1 MVASWLASS
10 PAWAQTQT
18 RIVPNL
24 INQTVN
30 ETQLV
35 TLPGNVHPLAR
46 VQFDTGS
53 ASEALPLDRMM
64 LVLKRS
70 KQQDDDLAQ
79 LLATQQD
86 PGSPDFH
93 HWLTPSE
100 FGERFG
106 PSLGDIKAVTDW
118 LQVHGFQVNEV
129 PAGRTYIEF
138 SGNVAQVESAFH
150 TGIHRYFV
158 NGETHLAN
166 DRNPQ
171 IPAALAP
178 VVAGVSS
185 LHNFFSKPQL
195 IMSKRKVAAV
205 LQPGKKTPSYSDGSG
220 SYSLAPS
227 DYATIYN
234 IGSLYSAGIKGQG
247 ATIAVV
253 GRSNINLQDI
263 ASFRSIFKLPN
274 NNPQIVLNGADP
286 GDLGGGEEAE
296 AVLDTTWSGA
306 VAPNATV
313 KFVVSAST
321 STADGVDLSEAYIV
335 NHNVGDVMTES
346 FGSCEAGYTAAQA
359 TSISSLAQQA
369 AAEGITYVVSS
380 GDNGSDGCDDPNS
393 TYQATQA
400 VSVNMLASPPSVVS
414 VGGNQLD
421 DTNAGGPFWDSNSG
435 NALSYIPEDV
445 WNENCDENNCFNQ
458 FTIWAGSGGQSIYF
472 SKPSWQSGVTGI
484 PNDTVRHVPDVS
496 LTAAIHDPYLLCLDG
511 GCTPDIFGN
520 ITLSGI
526 GGTSA
531 AAPSFA
537 GIMALVVQKTGARQ
551 GNANPV
557 LYRFA
562 AQENFSQCDGSDTST
577 LPASTC
583 IFHDVTV
590 GTNAV
595 PGEPNFGTP
604 QETYDATV
612 GYDMASGLGSVNAA
626 NLVNKWSAQSGSPSV
641 TLNPASLAFGN
652 ETVGQSRSSNVTVK
666 NSGSGT
672 LNLSSISITG
682 SEASSFSQSN
692 NCGSSIA
699 AGNQCTITVTFKP
712 AATGTFSANVVLADN
727 ASNSPQSV
735 QLSGTGVSATCTY
748 SISPANGN
756 YTYSATTGT
765 VNVST
770 QAGCGWTAASN
781 ATSWLTITS
790 GASGTGSGTVT
801 FQVAANSGGARTGTL
816 TVASQTFT
824 ANQAA
829 AGSSPS
835 ALRFVPV
842 PPCRVADTRNSNGPF
857 GGPAIPGGG
866 SREFVIH
873 NSPCGIPSGALA
885 FSLNV
890 TVVPTVSLGYLTVW
904 PNGQAQPAVS
914 TLNSDGRIKAN
925 AAIVPAGSDGGVDV
939 YASDQTHV
947 ILDIDGYFLP
957 ASNSTALQ
965 FYPVTP
971 CRVADTRSGTGPL
984 AGPSLSAGQAR
995 AFPILASPCGLPSN
1009 AKALSLN
1016 FTAVPRGSLSYL
1028 TTWPTGQAQPNV
1040 STLNAPT
1047 GTIVANSAIVQA
1059 GTGGDVSVY
1068 GSDNTDLIIDVNGY
1082 FALPASGGLSFYPL
1096 TPCRALDT
1104 RNPSGSQPYNGTLPV
1119 NISGSDC
1126 AASSIAASYVLN
1138 ATAVPGGSLT
1148 YLALWAKNQAQP
1160 NVSTL
1165 NALDGAITSNMAF
1178 VPASSGSIDAYAS
1191 NPTYLILDI
1200 SGYFAP

>member
-1 MVASWLASS
+1 MRKLLHLSVLIIASWAAYS
-10 PAWAQTQT
+10 PAWAQTQM
-18 RIVPNL
+18 RSGPNL
-24 INQTVN
+24 VNQTVN

-35 TLPGNVHPLAR
+35 TLAGNVHPLAR
-46 VQFDTGS
+46 VQFDNGS
-53 ASEALPLDRMM
+53 ASAALPLDRMM

-70 KQQDDDLAQ
+70 KQQEEDLAR
-79 LLATQQD
+79 LLAGQQD

-93 HWLTPSE
+93 HWLTPTE

-129 PAGRTYIEF
+129 SPGRTYIEF
-138 SGNVAQVESAFH
+138 SGNVAQVQSAFH
-150 TGIHRYFV
+150 TSIHRYVV
-158 NGETHLAN
+158 NGENHLAN
-166 DRNPQ
+166 DSNPQ

-195 IMSKRKVAAV
+195 IMSNKKLAAV
-205 LQPGKKTPSYSDGSG
+205 LQPGKKTPNYSEGFG
-220 SYSLAPS
+220 SYALAPA

-234 IGSLYSAGIKGQG
+234 IGSLYSAGINGHG

-263 ASFRSIFKLPN
+263 ASFRSIFQLPN

-286 GDLGGGEEAE
+286 GNLGGGEEAE
-296 AVLDTTWSGA
+296 AVLDNTWSGA

-321 STADGVDLSEAYIV
+321 NTADGVDLSEAYIV
-335 NHNVGDVMTES
+335 THNVGDVMTES
-346 FGSCEAGYTAAQA
+346 FGSCEASYTAAQA
-359 TSISSLAQQA
+359 ASVSSLAQQA
-369 AAEGITYVVSS
+369 AAEGITYMVSS
-380 GDNGSDGCDDPNS
+380 GDNGSDGCDNPNS
-393 TYQATQA
+393 TYQAIQP
-400 VSVNMLASPPSVVS
+400 VSVNVLSSPPYVVS
-414 VGGNQLD
+414 VGGNQFD

-445 WNENCDENNCFNQ
+445 WNENCNENSCSNQ
-458 FTIWAGSGGQSIYF
+458 FTIWSGSGGQSIYF

-496 LTAAIHDPYLLCLDG
+496 LTAAVHDPYLLCLDG
-511 GCTPDIFGN
+511 GCTPDSSGN

-557 LYRFA
+557 LYRLA
-562 AQENFSQCDGSDTST
+562 AQENFSQCDGSNTGT

-626 NLVNKWSAQSGSPSV
+626 NLVNNWSTQSGGPAV
-641 TLNPASLAFGN
+641 TLTPTSLVFGN
-652 ETVGQSRSSNVTVK
+652 ETVGQSTSSNVTLK

-672 LNLSSISITG
+672 LNLTGISITG
-682 SEASSFSQSN
+682 SGASSFSQSN
-692 NCGSSIA
+692 NCGSSIN
-699 AGNQCTITVTFKP
+699 AGSQCTITVTFRP
-712 AATGTFSANVVLADN
+712 TATGAFSASVALSDN
-727 ASNSPQSV
+727 ASNSPQSI
-735 QLSGTGVSATCTY
+735 QLNGTGVAATCTY
-748 SISPANGN
+748 SISPTTGS
-756 YTYSATTGT
+756 YTSSATTGT

-790 GASGTGSGTVT
+790 GTSGTGSGMVN
-801 FQVAANSGGARTGTL
+801 FQIAANNGGARTGTL

-829 AGSSPS
+829 VGSLPS

-842 PPCRVADTRNSNGPF
+842 TPCRVADTRHSNGPF
-857 GGPAIPGGG
+857 GGPAIPAGG

-890 TVVPTVSLGYLTVW
+890 TVVPAASLGYLTVW
-904 PNGQAQPAVS
+904 PNGQAQPTAS

-939 YASDQTHV
+939 YASDQTNV
-947 ILDIDGYFLP
+947 ILDIDGYFVP

-965 FYPVTP
+965 FYPVAP
-971 CRVADTRSGTGPL
+971 CRVADTRSATGPL
-984 AGPSLSAGQAR
+984 AGPSLSGGQSR
-995 AFPILASPCGLPSN
+995 AFPILTSSCGLPSN

-1016 FTAVPRGSLSYL
+1016 FTAIPKSSLSYL
-1028 TTWPTGQAQPNV
+1028 T
-1040 STLNAPT
+1040 
-1047 GTIVANSAIVQA
+1047 
-1059 GTGGDVSVY
+1059 
-1068 GSDNTDLIIDVNGY
+1068 
-1082 FALPASGGLSFYPL
+1082 
-1096 TPCRALDT
+1096 
-1104 RNPSGSQPYNGTLPV
+1104 
-1119 NISGSDC
+1119 
-1126 AASSIAASYVLN
+1126 
-1138 ATAVPGGSLT
+1138 
-1148 YLALWAKNQAQP
+1148 
-1160 NVSTL
+1160 
-1165 NALDGAITSNMAF
+1165 
-1178 VPASSGSIDAYAS
+1178 
-1191 NPTYLILDI
+1191 
-1200 SGYFAP
+1200 